1 MLRRVW
7 VSLTLDN
14 RSPAYRHFMIWM
26 DHNGVLA
33 GSKHMRPTDGN
44 WATGTKG
51 YAPPAGAAHNLRPM
65 ETLTITGLF
74 GDVPMIVGW
83 IDAGCP
89 LAQTKDRSGPG
100 LHVLKGEYWEA
111 AGDIPRRALDTILI
125 DDDRVQRV
133 LADMRWSYAAQ
144 DWYAQRGVPW
154 RRGYLLF
161 GPPGTGKSSLI
172 RALAS
177 ELSLD
182 IATLDVG
189 QSTPTDDDLR
199 EAMTHAP
206 KRALIAIED
215 VDAMLT
221 LRDSG
226 DKRSGVSFSG
236 LLNAIDGVAAQEG
249 RALIMTT
256 NHRDRLEPALIRP
269 GRPGPNSL
277 SSGWRPG

>member
-7 VSLTLDN
+7 VSHTLDN
-14 RSPAYRHFMIWM
+14 RSPAHRHFMIWM
-26 DHNGVLA
+26 DQNGALA
-33 GSKHMRPTDGN
+33 GSKHLRPTNGT

-51 YAPPAGAAHNLRPM
+51 YAPAPGAAHNLCPI
-65 ETLTITGLF
+65 ETLTMTVLF
-74 GDVPMIVGW
+74 GHVPMIFGW

-89 LAQTKDRSGPG
+89 LAQTKDRIGPG
-100 LHVLKGEYWEA
+100 LHVLKGEHWEA
-111 AGDIPRRALDTILI
+111 AGKIARRALDTILI
-125 DDDRVQRV
+125 DDDRVQGV
-133 LADMRWSYAAQ
+133 LADMRWFYAAQ
-144 DWYAQRGVPW
+144 DRCAQRGVLW
-154 RRGYLLF
+154 RRGALLS

-189 QSTPTDDDLR
+189 RATLTDDDLR

-206 KRALIAIED
+206 QGALIAIDD
-215 VDAMLT
+215 VDAMFT
-221 LRDSG
+221 QRDSS

-236 LLNAIDGVAAQEG
+236 GPNAIDGVAAQKG

-256 NHRDRLEPALIRP
+256 NHRDRLDPALIRP
-269 GRPGPNSL
+269 GPNSFSSGRRPG
-277 SSGWRPG
+277 

>member
-1 MLRRVW
+1 MVPVTHVANNATLARLRKPCDNPAGLTDGAVGGVVLRRVW

-100 LHVLKGEYWEA
+100 LHVLKGEY
-111 AGDIPRRALDTILI
+111 
-125 DDDRVQRV
+125 
-133 LADMRWSYAAQ
+133 
-144 DWYAQRGVPW
+144 
-154 RRGYLLF
+154 
-161 GPPGTGKSSLI
+161 
-172 RALAS
+172 
-177 ELSLD
+177 
-182 IATLDVG
+182 
-189 QSTPTDDDLR
+189 
-199 EAMTHAP
+199 
-206 KRALIAIED
+206 
-215 VDAMLT
+215 
-221 LRDSG
+221 
-226 DKRSGVSFSG
+226 
-236 LLNAIDGVAAQEG
+236 
-249 RALIMTT
+249 
-256 NHRDRLEPALIRP
+256 
-269 GRPGPNSL
+269 
-277 SSGWRPG
+277 